1 MMSMTRSKT
10 NLAAWQIMNYGADRE
25 TRHGTAWDCHRAI
38 RNVTDYADWWESGV
52 LFEDTLNA
60 QAIMEEATK

>member
-1 MMSMTRSKT
+1 
-10 NLAAWQIMNYGADRE
+10 MNYGADRE